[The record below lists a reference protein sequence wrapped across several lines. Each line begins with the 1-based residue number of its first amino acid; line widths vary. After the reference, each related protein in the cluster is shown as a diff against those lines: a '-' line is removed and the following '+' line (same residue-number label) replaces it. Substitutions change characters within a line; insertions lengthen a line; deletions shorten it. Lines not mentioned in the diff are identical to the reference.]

1 VPRKSTEFIVIHC
14 SKTPATE
21 DIGVREIDRRHRAQG
36 YFGCGYHYVIRR
48 SGAVEEGRS
57 IDAPG
62 AHARGYNARSI
73 GVCLIGGAAPDG
85 SPENN
90 FTSDQW
96 QSLHVALDTLTRVYA
111 GVKVVGHRDL
121 DPKTTCPS
129 FDVAAFLGTSTTE
142 E

>member
-1 VPRKSTEFIVIHC
+1 MARKSTEFIVIHS

-21 DIGVREIDRRHRAQG
+21 DIGVREIDRKHRCQG
-36 YFGCGYHYVIRR
+36 YFGCGYHFVIRR

-62 AHARGYNARSI
+62 AHCRGYNARSI

-85 SPENN
+85 TPENN
-90 FTSDQW
+90 FTPEQFDALRRLIADRGY
-96 QSLHVALDTLTRVYA
+96 LHP
-111 GVKVVGHRDL
+111 GVGVRIVGHRDL

-129 FDVAAFLGTSTTE
+129 FDVAAFLAS
-142 E
+142 